1 MSTQRSFTRATSL
14 RATPGQALVVLAG
27 LMLAAAL
34 AFTSVPAHS
43 ASPPAPD
50 RGFVYTADE
59 HGNSLSMIDLSSGQV
74 TSVEVTI
81 APHNLQISADRRR
94 LLATG
99 PLAQADDG
107 HGHGNGHG
115 DGHGH
120 GDEPGRLL
128 VFDAHDLTAGPL
140 AEIEVGSHPA
150 HVVIDQAGELAF
162 VTNAEDATVSVVDLA
177 GNAVIETIATGA
189 YPHGLRLSP
198 DGGEFYVA
206 NVMDGSISVID
217 VEALAEVARLPVG
230 QAPVQIGFVPDGSRV
245 YVSLRD
251 ENAVAVI
258 DTATRET
265 IDKIAVGRGPIQ
277 VYATPDGSEVYV
289 ANEGTRD
296 NPDDTV
302 SVIDVAS
309 GVVVNTITTDEGAH
323 GVVASSDGRYV
334 FISNIHA
341 NSVSAIDTRTY
352 QVVASFAVGKGP
364 NGITFCS
371 GT

>member
-1 MSTQRSFTRATSL
+1 MSTHRSFTRATSL

-43 ASPPAPD
+43 AATAPD
-50 RGFVYTADE
+50 QGFVYTADE

-99 PLAQADDG
+99 PLAKA
-107 HGHGNGHG
+107 G

-120 GDEPGRLL
+120 GDERGRLL
-128 VFDAHDLTAGPL
+128 VFDAHDLVAGPL
-140 AEIEVGSHPA
+140 ADIEVGRHPA

-177 GNAVIETIATGA
+177 GGAVIETIATGA

-198 DGGEFYVA
+198 DGGELYVA
-206 NVMDGSISVID
+206 NVMDGSVSVVD
-217 VEALAEVARLPVG
+217 VEALAEVARIPVG
-230 QAPVQIGFVPDGSRV
+230 QAPVQVGFVPDGSLV

-258 DTATRET
+258 DTAAREA

-277 VYATPDGSEVYV
+277 VYATPDGREVYV

-309 GVVVNTITTDEGAH
+309 GGVVNTITTDDGAH
-323 GVVASSDGRYV
+323 GVVASSDSRYV
-334 FISNIHA
+334 FISNIYA
-341 NSVSAIDTRTY
+341 NSVSAIDTGTY

>member
-1 MSTQRSFTRATSL
+1 MSKHRSFTRAISL
-14 RATPGQALVVLAG
+14 RTTPDKALVVLAG

-34 AFTSVPAHS
+34 AFISVPAHS
-43 ASPPAPD
+43 ASSAAPD
-50 RGFVYTADE
+50 QGFVYTADE

-74 TSVEVTI
+74 TIMEVPI
-81 APHNLQISADRRR
+81 APHNLQISADQRR

-99 PLAQADDG
+99 PVAKA
-107 HGHGNGHG
+107 G

-120 GDEPGRLL
+120 GDERGRLL
-128 VFDAHDLTAGPL
+128 VFDAHDLAAGPL
-140 AEIEVGSHPA
+140 ADIEVGRHPA

-177 GNAVIETIATGA
+177 GGAVIETIATGA
-189 YPHGLRLSP
+189 YPHGLRFSP
-198 DGGEFYVA
+198 DGGELYVA

-217 VEALAEVARLPVG
+217 VEALAEVARIPVG
-230 QAPVQIGFVPDGSRV
+230 QAPVQVGFVPDGSRV

-258 DTATRET
+258 DTAAREA

-277 VYATPDGSEVYV
+277 VYATPDGREVYV

-309 GVVVNTITTDEGAH
+309 GVVVNTITTGKGAH
-323 GVVASSDGRYV
+323 GVVASPDGRYV
-334 FISNIHA
+334 FVSNIYA
-341 NSVSAIDTRTY
+341 NSVSAIDTESRE
-352 QVVASFAVGKGP
+352 VAAGFAVGKGP
-364 NGITFCS
+364 NGITFCA

>member
-1 MSTQRSFTRATSL
+1 MSTYRSFTRATSL
-14 RATPGQALVVLAG
+14 RATPDQALVVLAG
-27 LMLAAAL
+27 LMLVAAL
-34 AFTSVPAHS
+34 VFASVPAHS
-43 ASPPAPD
+43 ASPAAPEQ
-50 RGFVYTADE
+50 GFVYTADE

-74 TSVEVTI
+74 TSVDVTI

-94 LLATG
+94 LFATG
-99 PLAQADDG
+99 PLAQADDA

-120 GDEPGRLL
+120 GDERGRLL
-128 VFDAHDLTAGPL
+128 VFDAHDLAAGPL
-140 AEIEVGSHPA
+140 ADIEVGSHPA

-162 VTNAEDATVSVVDLA
+162 VTNAEDATVSVVDLGA
-177 GNAVIETIATGA
+177 SAVIETITTGA

-198 DGGEFYVA
+198 DGGELYVA
-206 NVMDGSISVID
+206 NVLDGSISVID
-217 VEALAEVARLPVG
+217 VEVLAEVARIPVG
-230 QAPVQIGFVPDGSRV
+230 QAPVQVGFVPDGSRV

-258 DTATRET
+258 DTAAREV
-265 IDKIAVGRGPIQ
+265 IDRIAVGRGPIQ
-277 VYATPDGSEVYV
+277 VYATPDGREVYV

-309 GVVVNTITTDEGAH
+309 SRVVATVTTDAGAH
-323 GVVASSDGRYV
+323 GVVASPDGRYV
-334 FISNIHA
+334 FVSNIYA
-341 NSVSAIDTRTY
+341 NSVSAIDTESY
-352 QVVASFAVGKGP
+352 EVVAGFAVGRGP
-364 NGITFCS
+364 NGITFCA